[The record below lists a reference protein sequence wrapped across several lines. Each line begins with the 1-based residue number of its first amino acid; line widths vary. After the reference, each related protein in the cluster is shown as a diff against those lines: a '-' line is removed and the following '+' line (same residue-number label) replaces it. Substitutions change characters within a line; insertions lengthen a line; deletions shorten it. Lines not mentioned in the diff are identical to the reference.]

1 MRICLCKK
9 RILKIQDFLARQ
21 DGIDRGV
28 FMNCTVFILEC
39 AIMMAIFGVLV
50 FGLLLINPI
59 TFVSD
64 YPPEIQER
72 YYNSQN
78 KVYVKEKLTKIMIV
92 KKVVALIIF
101 ASHVKVLL
109 PMIPVFAVSG
119 IIISFLMVWL
129 W

>member
-1 MRICLCKK
+1 
-9 RILKIQDFLARQ
+9 
-21 DGIDRGV
+21 
-28 FMNCTVFILEC
+28 MNCTVFILEC

-50 FGLLLINPI
+50 FGLLLINPV

-78 KVYVKEKLTKIMIV
+78 KVSVKEKLTKIMIV

-101 ASHVKVLL
+101 AF
-109 PMIPVFAVSG
+109 VFIYFV
-119 IIISFLMVWL
+119 IFFKL
-129 W
+129 